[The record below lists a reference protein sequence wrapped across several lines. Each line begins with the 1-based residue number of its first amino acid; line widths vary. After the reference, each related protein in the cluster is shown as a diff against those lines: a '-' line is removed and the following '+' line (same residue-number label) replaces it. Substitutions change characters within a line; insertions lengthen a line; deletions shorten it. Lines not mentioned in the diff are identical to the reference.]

1 MDSRKLN
8 RRTFLKGS
16 ALAVGATALAACTVA
31 PAPGAGA
38 GAAPAPTAG
47 TLWGLQYDHH
57 IGAYERLSDLFAE
70 QSGVTLTVAPQPW
83 PLETKLIAA
92 LSAGTQPEAVCI
104 MGKVLVPLH
113 IQNALMPLRE
123 SVYNHNGIDI
133 DEQFNGDSVEAYM
146 WGDDIWGVPTEMN
159 GVGSMVNVPVD
170 EVQAMNMGGDFPPT
184 NGEPFFNSYSDM
196 WELATSLQKEEDGA
210 VVRWGLS
217 SKGWDAQSYLGIARS
232 LLAAENTDWWD
243 NDNKQFNVDT
253 EAGVQ
258 AMELF
263 VATPVAMGIETE
275 LDQNHVDAALAGKV
289 ALARG
294 NGTPMIEGHKHGYAY
309 EITGAPR
316 VTPPDDPLF
325 VGEGGWGFVAPRQ
338 SKQPEVS
345 LDFLRMVATLEG
357 QTEYAR
363 IYGGAAHTAWR
374 ALVGVYDHFED
385 SSPDSPAV
393 KAAQL
398 LQALARTTGYYG
410 QGFGSPSSV
419 DGAVAQVC
427 SEVRQQNM
435 TAAEGAAEL
444 QSRLEAIYAQ
454 FQSDMATYTPA

>member
-1 MDSRKLN
+1 MEQHKMN
-8 RRTFLKGS
+8 RRSFLKGS
-16 ALAVGATALAACTVA
+16 ALALGATALAACTVA
-31 PAPGAGA
+31 PVATDGGAPM
-38 GAAPAPTAG
+38 PTAG

-57 IGAYERLSDLFAE
+57 IGAYERLASLYLE
-70 QSGVTLTVAPQPW
+70 QTGVELSVAPQPW
-83 PLETKLIAA
+83 PIETKLIAA
-92 LSAGTQPEAVCI
+92 LSAGTQPEAACI

-113 IQNALMPLRE
+113 IQNALMPLLE
-123 SVYNHNGIDI
+123 AVYNQNGIDI
-133 DEQFNGDSVEAYM
+133 DAQFNGDSVEAYS

-170 EVQAMNMGGDFPPT
+170 EVEELGLAGDFPPT
-184 NGEPFFNSYSDM
+184 NGGLFFDSYTSM
-196 WELATSLQKEEDGA
+196 WELAQSLQIEEDGT

-217 SKGWDAQSYLGIARS
+217 SKGWDAQSYLGIVRS
-232 LLAAENTDWWD
+232 LLASEGTDWWD
-243 NDNKQFNVDT
+243 NDNKNFNVDT

-289 ALARG
+289 AIARG

-309 EITGAPR
+309 ELTGAPR

-338 SKQPEVS
+338 SKQPDVS
-345 LDFLRMVATLEG
+345 IGFLRMVATLEG
-357 QTEYAR
+357 QIEYAR

-374 ALVGVYDHFED
+374 DLVGVYDHFED
-385 SSPDSPAV
+385 PSETSPAV
-393 KAAQL
+393 KAAKL
-398 LQALARTTGYYG
+398 LQALAMTTGYYG

-419 DGAVAQVC
+419 DGAVAQVA
-427 SEVRQQNM
+427 SEVRQENL
-435 TAAEGAAEL
+435 TAAEGAAAL
-444 QSRLEAIYAQ
+444 QERLDAIYAQ

>member
-1 MDSRKLN
+1 VDIMKLN
-8 RRTFLKGS
+8 RRTFLKGT
-16 ALAVGATALAACTVA
+16 AMAVGATALAACTVA
-31 PAPGAGA
+31 PAPSGE
-38 GAAPAPTAG
+38 AAPKATAG

-92 LSAGTQPEAVCI
+92 LSAGTQPEAVCV

-123 SVYNHNGIDI
+123 SVYNHNGLNI
-133 DEQFNGDSVEAYM
+133 DEAFNGDSVEAYT

-170 EVQAMNMGGDFPPT
+170 EVEAMGFADDFPPT
-184 NGEPFFNSYSDM
+184 NGELYFSSYPDM
-196 WELATSLQKEEDGA
+196 WELATSLQIEEDGT

-217 SKGWDAQSYLGIARS
+217 SKGWDAQGYLGSARS
-232 LLAAENTDWWD
+232 LLAAEGTDWWD
-243 NDNKQFNVDT
+243 NDNKSFNIDT
-253 EAGVQ
+253 EAGIQ
-258 AMELF
+258 AMEMF
-263 VATPVAMGIETE
+263 VSTPVEMGIETE

-289 ALARG
+289 AIARG
-294 NGTPMIEGHKHGYAY
+294 NGTPMIEGSKHGYTY

-345 LDFLRMVATLEG
+345 IDFLRMVATLEG

-374 ALVGVYDHFED
+374 ELVGVYDHFED
-385 SSPDSPAV
+385 ASETSPAV
-393 KAAQL
+393 KAAKL
-398 LQALARTTGYYG
+398 LQDLAKTTGYYG

-419 DGAVAQVC
+419 DGAVAQIC
-427 SEVRQQNM
+427 SGVRQQNM
-435 TAAEGAAEL
+435 SAAEGAAEL
-444 QSRLEAIYAQ
+444 QSRLEAVYAQ
-454 FQSDMATYTPA
+454 FQSDMASYTPA